1 MALNAHALKVA
12 LEQYERGTHYK
23 KGAVQRRLRKQR
35 KQKLAQDIAS
45 FTHAKPAKEKFLRQ
59 SQTWGISAV
68 TPELRAIMRGTLA
81 GQDYSLVLHP
91 VPGDVRQTM
100 SLVLDGHGEDGELF
114 AVHGGE
120 YLAKQLEIVWDQVRS
135 ACYSNDDS
143 QVTEICKMAFQETE
157 QYLGRTLGG
166 NSGGSTATVAMIV
179 DGTYIVTANV
189 GDSPAFLCFE
199 NGTHRMLTASHSA
212 DSAEEY
218 TRYRARCAH
227 AGVTPAEFVFNRFNC
242 PGGHRMAGPNGEY
255 APLAIFT
262 LDQNNQAV
270 PIEDNLRYVDTLGHH
285 GGIQSV
291 RKHVVKDSTGKAI
304 ATQREMRHMNW
315 GSTVAGRP
323 QNTRMLGDWVDKAQ
337 LYLDAEPSVNMIQID
352 RSVGTTWL
360 MVASDGVA
368 DAHWFE
374 EISTKM
380 VERAQAGVATA
391 QAQCEAIVVDTINN
405 ARDAKFNF
413 KDELPAWDDLALT
426 LISPPADSDPFDT
439 EVEAM
444 EWETKPMRHVRR
456 KARDGSC
463 SPYCGSPYGASPR
476 DARVGAGAHGTVVQ
490 AMA

>member
-1 MALNAHALKVA
+1 MAILPTQPRPMALNAHALKVA

-189 GDSPAFLCFE
+189 GDSPALLCFE

-262 LDQNNQAV
+262 LYQNNQAV

-291 RKHVVKDSTGKAI
+291 RKHVHGEGQHRQGHCDPTRDASHELGQHRGRA
-304 ATQREMRHMNW
+304 ATKHPHAGGLGRQGAAVPRRRAQREHDPDRPLCRHHMAHGGQRRGRRCTLVRGDQHEDGGAGSGW
-315 GSTVAGRP
+315 CGHGTSTV
-323 QNTRMLGDWVDKAQ
+323 
-337 LYLDAEPSVNMIQID
+337 
-352 RSVGTTWL
+352 
-360 MVASDGVA
+360 
-368 DAHWFE
+368 
-374 EISTKM
+374 
-380 VERAQAGVATA
+380 
-391 QAQCEAIVVDTINN
+391 
-405 ARDAKFNF
+405 
-413 KDELPAWDDLALT
+413 
-426 LISPPADSDPFDT
+426 
-439 EVEAM
+439 
-444 EWETKPMRHVRR
+444 
-456 KARDGSC
+456 
-463 SPYCGSPYGASPR
+463 
-476 DARVGAGAHGTVVQ
+476 
-490 AMA
+490 